1 MSSLPVFL
9 FNYPLS
15 SLPVFL
21 YHFFNSTAW
30 LTVAA
35 LLSKLKMKQ
44 QKASCFDGSLW
55 LLQLVA
61 ESQRELLSWNV
72 SLSFLFISA
81 KFRRQD
87 EIEEE
92 EEYAP
97 SAERKEISWKD
108 FLNEE

>member
-1 MSSLPVFL
+1 M
-9 FNYPLS
+9 
-15 SLPVFL
+15 
-21 YHFFNSTAW
+21 
-30 LTVAA
+30 
-35 LLSKLKMKQ
+35 
-44 QKASCFDGSLW
+44 
-55 LLQLVA
+55 
-61 ESQRELLSWNV
+61 

-97 SAERKEISWKD
+97 SAERTEISWKD